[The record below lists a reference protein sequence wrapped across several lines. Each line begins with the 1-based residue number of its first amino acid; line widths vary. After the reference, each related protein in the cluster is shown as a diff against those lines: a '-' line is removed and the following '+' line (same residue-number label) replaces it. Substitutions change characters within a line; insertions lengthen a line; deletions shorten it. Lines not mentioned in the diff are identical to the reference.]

1 MMAHL
6 FGGIFHLTKNIGQ
19 TGEEPVE
26 SKFLFVALI
35 ALSLLIA
42 PAFAQVA
49 GKTKAD
55 EQGPPNPAKPLTN
68 DASKDS
74 DEELRRA
81 IQSSE
86 GSETQIVA
94 NLEGYLKKYPNSDH
108 REEIEG
114 ELYKL
119 SLKVRDRNRAIT
131 YAEKLVI
138 NDENNID
145 ALTSLVTMLR
155 ERKTGTDLNKALTY
169 ADDLVKRFEH
179 IISTSLKPKRIS
191 SAQWQDRKE
200 QGIASVYLLRG
211 KVQADLGADDK
222 ARGDLT
228 KSYKTARLAETA
240 VALGELSEK
249 RKNIDEAIDY
259 YLQGF
264 AIALLTDE
272 KLDLKSLRRK
282 VGQLYSAKNGSEVGL
297 GDRLLKAHDAYL
309 KEREERLAKLDPPN
323 INTGVGD
330 TLKFTLTKLDGS
342 PLRLDAHRGKVI
354 VMNFWATWC
363 GPCLTE
369 MPLFEKTIAKYKND
383 KDVVFLAITTD
394 EDRELV
400 GPFLK
405 QYKFNLPVAY
415 AEYLNEHFAVS
426 SIPTTIILDSKGE
439 IAFRQAGFNPREDFV
454 EALSEKIEDAKRR

>member
-1 MMAHL
+1 V
-6 FGGIFHLTKNIGQ
+6 K
-19 TGEEPVE
+19 
-26 SKFLFVALI
+26 SKLLFVALF

-49 GKTKAD
+49 GRPKAD
-55 EQGPPNPAKPLTN
+55 EQDPSGPAKTRTN
-68 DASKDS
+68 DPSKDS
-74 DEELRRA
+74 DEDLRRA
-81 IQSSE
+81 IQSSG
-86 GSETQIVA
+86 GSETQIIT

-108 REEIEG
+108 RDEIEG
-114 ELYKL
+114 ELYTLSVKL
-119 SLKVRDRNRAIT
+119 RDRNRAII
-131 YAEKLVI
+131 YAEKLVAS
-138 NDENNID
+138 DENNIE
-145 ALTSLVTMLR
+145 ALTNLVTMLR
-155 ERKTGTDLNKALTY
+155 ERKTGADLNKAATY
-169 ADDLVKRFEH
+169 ADNLIKRFEH
-179 IISTSLKPKRIS
+179 LVSTRLKPKRIS

-211 KVQADLGADDK
+211 KVHADLGADDK
-222 ARGDLT
+222 ARADLM
-228 KSYKTARLAETA
+228 KSYKSARLADTA

-249 RKNIDEAIDY
+249 RKNFDEAIDY

-264 AIALLTDE
+264 AISLNTDE
-272 KLDLKSLRRK
+272 KIDLKSLRRK
-282 VGQLYSAKNGSEVGL
+282 LGQLYSTKNGSEVGL
-297 GDRLLKAHDAYL
+297 GDRLLKAHDAHL

-330 TLKFTLTKLDGS
+330 PLNFTLTKLDGS
-342 PLRLDAHRGKVI
+342 PLKLDDHRGKVI

-383 KDVVFLAITTD
+383 KNVVFLAITTD

-439 IAFRQAGFNPREDFV
+439 ISFRQAGFNPREDFV
-454 EALSEKIEDAKRR
+454 EALSEKIEDAKKR

>member
-1 MMAHL
+1 V
-6 FGGIFHLTKNIGQ
+6 K
-19 TGEEPVE
+19 
-26 SKFLFVALI
+26 SKLLLAGLI

-42 PAFAQVA
+42 PAFAQKPDT
-49 GKTKAD
+49 GKPNTKAP
-55 EQGPPNPAKPLTN
+55 QSPNSPPDSQK
-68 DASKDS
+68 DASKESTKDS
-74 DEELRRA
+74 DADLRHA
-81 IQSSE
+81 IESSE
-86 GSETQIVA
+86 GSETQIIA

-119 SLKVRDRNRAIT
+119 SVKVRDRNRAIT
-131 YAEKLVI
+131 YAEKLVV

-155 ERKTGTDLNKALTY
+155 ERKAGTDLNKALAY
-169 ADDLVKRFEH
+169 ADELVKRFEH

-211 KVQADLGADDK
+211 RVQADLGADDK

-330 TLKFTLTKLDGS
+330 PLKFTLTKLDGS